1 MTDRRRS
8 TRRGRHEVQG
18 RTDPVF
24 ALPAGR
30 HRAPRQP
37 PLARWGLAISTHPWR
52 IVLAWSVLTVAA
64 FAVAAAG
71 VGGPSLFSRLTT
83 GEPTVA
89 GEAMTGRS
97 LLRAAE
103 PDRPSVLLTVD
114 DVDVA
119 SPAVVAAAGAAA
131 QQLAA
136 IDGVASTAS
145 PFVFPAGLADPQA
158 KAFLLTNPTT
168 GAGASSTPGSARGF
182 LVVTYLKPGLTAAHE
197 DAAEKA
203 VRAAYTRLGQ
213 ALPGGARTAVGSGS
227 AVEDEIVGQMETDL
241 RLGEGIA
248 LPLSFALMVLV
259 FGGFIAAGMPIV
271 GAIASI
277 GGALA
282 ALYGFSSVMDLDA
295 STVNVVTLLGL
306 ALSIDYGLLFVSR
319 FREELRALAQGRPP
333 AELTKDQIRRA
344 ISRTTA
350 TAGRTVL
357 FSGVTVAISLAGLMI
372 FRSPTIRAIGAAGLS
387 VVVVAMLVGVSMMP
401 ALCTLGARRLLARGT
416 ETAPDEG
423 VFSRLAAAV
432 HRRPWTVMLA
442 STAFLLFL
450 ALPALS
456 MRLTSS
462 GIELVPVGSPQR
474 DFFERLADDYPD
486 LRAPTAT
493 VVIQGTLDQAR
504 NWADATAA
512 SLPGVTQ
519 VVARDLGTGYA
530 AVAVHSSAG
539 PLDTASRSLVEALRA
554 HRPAVPS
561 WVTGQAAS
569 LIDLAESIAAG
580 APYAA
585 ALVVLATFALLFL
598 MTGSIV
604 IPVKALLLNVVS
616 LGASL
621 GVVTWI
627 FQEGHLS
634 ACLGFT
640 SVGAVESIIPPIA
653 ISFAFGLSMDYELF
667 LISRIA
673 ELHESG
679 VENNRAVELGLQ
691 RSGRIITSAAAL
703 VVIVFAGFIA
713 GKMLVIKEIGVALT
727 VAVLLDASI
736 VRMLLVPA
744 TMELLGERNWWAPA
758 PLRRW
763 HASNGIRE

>member
-1 MTDRRRS
+1 
-8 TRRGRHEVQG
+8 
-18 RTDPVF
+18 
-24 ALPAGR
+24 
-30 HRAPRQP
+30 
-37 PLARWGLAISTHPWR
+37 LARWGLAIAAHPWR

-71 VGGPSLFSRLTT
+71 VGGPSLFSRLST

-103 PDRPSVLLTVD
+103 PDRSSVLLMVD
-114 DVDVA
+114 AVEVA
-119 SPAVVAAAGAAA
+119 SPAVAAAAGAAA
-131 QQLAA
+131 QHLAA
-136 IDGVASTAS
+136 IDGVDSTAS
-145 PFVFPAGLADPQA
+145 PFVFPTGLADPRA
-158 KAFLLTNPTT
+158 KPFILANETSGT
-168 GAGASSTPGSARGF
+168 AASTPPGVARGF
-182 LVVTYLKPGLTAAHE
+182 LVVTHLEPGLTAAQE
-197 DAAEKA
+197 ERAEQA
-203 VRAAYTRLGQ
+203 VRAAYTQLGQ
-213 ALPGGARTAVGSGS
+213 ALPGGTRTTVGSGS
-227 AVEDEIVGQMETDL
+227 ALGDEIVGQMESDL

-248 LPLSFALMVLV
+248 LPLSFALMVVV
-259 FGGFIAAGMPIV
+259 FGGFVAAGMPII

-282 ALYGFSSVMDLDA
+282 ALYGFSAVMDLDA

-333 AELTKDQIRRA
+333 AELSVDQIRRA

-372 FRSPTIRAIGAAGLS
+372 FRSPTIRGIGAAGLS
-387 VVVVAMLVGVSMMP
+387 VVLVAMLVGVSMMP
-401 ALCTLGARRLLARGT
+401 ALCTIGARRLLARGT

-423 VFSRLAAAV
+423 VFSRLASAV
-432 HRRPWTVMLA
+432 HRRPWTVMLL
-442 STAFLLFL
+442 SIAFLTLL
-450 ALPALS
+450 ALPATS

-504 NWADATAA
+504 SWADGVAA
-512 SLPGVTQ
+512 FLPGVTQ
-519 VVARDLGTGYA
+519 VVARDLGTGYT

-539 PLDTASRSLVEALRA
+539 PVDVASRSLAEALRA
-554 HRPAVPS
+554 HRPAAPS
-561 WVTGQAAS
+561 WVTGQPAS
-569 LIDLAESIAAG
+569 LIVFTESIAAG
-580 APYAA
+580 APFAV
-585 ALVVLATFALLFL
+585 ALVIVATFVLLFL

-604 IPVKALLLNVVS
+604 IPAKALLLNVVS

-634 ACLGFT
+634 TSLGFT

-653 ISFAFGLSMDYELF
+653 IAFAFGLSMDYELF

-713 GKMLVIKEIGVALT
+713 GKMLIIKEIGVALT

-758 PLRRW
+758 SLRRW
-763 HASNGIRE
+763 HARIGIRE

>member
-1 MTDRRRS
+1 
-8 TRRGRHEVQG
+8 
-18 RTDPVF
+18 
-24 ALPAGR
+24 
-30 HRAPRQP
+30 
-37 PLARWGLAISTHPWR
+37 
-52 IVLAWSVLTVAA
+52 
-64 FAVAAAG
+64 
-71 VGGPSLFSRLTT
+71 
-83 GEPTVA
+83 
-89 GEAMTGRS
+89 
-97 LLRAAE
+97 
-103 PDRPSVLLTVD
+103 
-114 DVDVA
+114 
-119 SPAVVAAAGAAA
+119 
-131 QQLAA
+131 
-136 IDGVASTAS
+136 
-145 PFVFPAGLADPQA
+145 
-158 KAFLLTNPTT
+158 
-168 GAGASSTPGSARGF
+168 
-182 LVVTYLKPGLTAAHE
+182 
-197 DAAEKA
+197 
-203 VRAAYTRLGQ
+203 
-213 ALPGGARTAVGSGS
+213 
-227 AVEDEIVGQMETDL
+227 
-241 RLGEGIA
+241 
-248 LPLSFALMVLV
+248 
-259 FGGFIAAGMPIV
+259 
-271 GAIASI
+271 
-277 GGALA
+277 
-282 ALYGFSSVMDLDA
+282 
-295 STVNVVTLLGL
+295 
-306 ALSIDYGLLFVSR
+306 
-319 FREELRALAQGRPP
+319 
-333 AELTKDQIRRA
+333 
-344 ISRTTA
+344 
-350 TAGRTVL
+350 
-357 FSGVTVAISLAGLMI
+357 
-372 FRSPTIRAIGAAGLS
+372 
-387 VVVVAMLVGVSMMP
+387 MMP

-640 SVGAVESIIPPIA
+640 PVGAVESIIPPIA